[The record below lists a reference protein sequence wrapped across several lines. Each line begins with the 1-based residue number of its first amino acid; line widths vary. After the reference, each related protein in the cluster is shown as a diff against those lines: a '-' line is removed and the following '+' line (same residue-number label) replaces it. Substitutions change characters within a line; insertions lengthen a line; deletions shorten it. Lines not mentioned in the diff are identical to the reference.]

1 MNNKTQARAA
11 LTTETE
17 TERVTEGKDRGGG
30 KFSIKCVSSRERETE
45 RLRQEVYYF
54 MLSLVMSYDFT

>member
-30 KFSIKCVSSRERETE
+30 KFSIKCVSSRERDRETKTGSV
-45 RLRQEVYYF
+45 LFHVI
-54 MLSLVMSYDFT
+54 SCDFL